1 MIRNRVQRRTR
12 GSGSRFI
19 VWSKGR
25 RVGLRKLIRQKKEK
39 SQKTQKE
46 KTMYPQNSNKGSTER
61 RSCGFCEN
69 DKKIFLEHIPDKGT
83 FVHD

>member
-1 MIRNRVQRRTR
+1 
-12 GSGSRFI
+12 
-19 VWSKGR
+19 
-25 RVGLRKLIRQKKEK
+25 LIRQKKEK

-46 KTMYPQNSNKGSTER
+46 KTMYPQNSNQGSTER